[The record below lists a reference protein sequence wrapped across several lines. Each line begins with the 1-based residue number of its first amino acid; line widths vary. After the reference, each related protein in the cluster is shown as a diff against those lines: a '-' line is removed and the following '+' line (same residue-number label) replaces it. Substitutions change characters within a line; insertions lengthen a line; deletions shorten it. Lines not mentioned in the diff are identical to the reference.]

1 MLTDW
6 FCGRDRLGL
15 NLYQIILYVQRHL
28 ARKVQFFP
36 IRDLSPGF
44 QERFLEP

>member
-6 FCGRDRLGL
+6 FCGRDGLGL
-15 NLYQIILYVQRHL
+15 NLRQITLYVQRYL
-28 ARKVQFFP
+28 ARKVQSLL

-44 QERFLEP
+44 QERFLKP